1 MRWYFAVSRPTIAI
15 SVSPGKWAVHQ
26 ALDFV
31 RLAGAWLPG
40 AGKVTG
46 LQPNGAQVR
55 TRQLL
60 IQAIGAQAWNQTS
73 PRCVPPS
80 LGCSWGRSH
89 HIFYIIFLVEDR
101 ITGSTS
107 LSIGEPQRVAASSRS
122 GRAIPGPADWQQ
134 HFVNKTQLLTDHQPT
149 LVYVHQAT
157 TQVRCTI
164 SHGCYRWL

>member
-1 MRWYFAVSRPTIAI
+1 
-15 SVSPGKWAVHQ
+15 VHQ

-31 RLAGAWLPG
+31 RLDGVWLPG

-73 PRCVPPS
+73 PCPLPWAAHEADRITFF
-80 LGCSWGRSH
+80 LKKN
-89 HIFYIIFLVEDR
+89 LVEDR

>member
-1 MRWYFAVSRPTIAI
+1 MSCAPGARFR
-15 SVSPGKWAVHQ
+15 SPGWSMVAWSRQGYRAATKRCTGKNQ
-26 ALDFV
+26 A
-31 RLAGAWLPG
+31 AAHPG
-40 AGKVTG
+40 NWSPG
-46 LQPNGAQVR
+46 LEPNKP
-55 TRQLL
+55 L
-60 IQAIGAQAWNQTS
+60 
-73 PRCVPPS
+73 PPS

-89 HIFYIIFLVEDR
+89 HIFLNFFLVEDR